1 VKITCKHREKHET
14 PRCINKTRHK
24 APNRGTTHSPSSL
37 AVVLTRPLISLLSP
51 HATGGCI
58 AAGRSQTTA
67 TVTEERAIEAF
78 IEQAYIDIGK
88 DAFSLVQAAW
98 QGQQ

>member
-1 VKITCKHREKHET
+1 
-14 PRCINKTRHK
+14 
-24 APNRGTTHSPSSL
+24 
-37 AVVLTRPLISLLSP
+37 
-51 HATGGCI
+51 
-58 AAGRSQTTA
+58 
-67 TVTEERAIEAF
+67 VTEERAIEAF